1 MEREPI
7 TDLERARRSLQL
19 ENNGRLNE
27 REVPV
32 PAEEL
37 SAEEALEIAIE
48 AYVYAYPLVLMDAVR
63 NASTSTGVAD
73 GMRGSAPMNQFAHA
87 PAFPDARFT
96 AVVRPNVDT
105 LASTLWF
112 DVSKE
117 PLVVSIPDS
126 GGRYY
131 QMPTLDLWTDVFASP
146 GKRTTGTG
154 PQRYA
159 IVGPHWTGTLPDG
172 VEALHAPTSLGWIL
186 GRTQADGPS
195 DYAGAFAF
203 QAGLRAQPLSAFER
217 SYASSAGGVGSH
229 TAPVG
234 PASASTPVNQ
244 VALMDGATL
253 FARFAGLTANNPP
266 HINDHPQLQRM
277 KRLGLVPGM
286 PFVRERL
293 SHNARM
299 ALERVTPLA
308 QRKIRDHASRAARIV
323 NGWVMMASPVGTYGT
338 DFLKRAL
345 TAFLGLGT
353 PPVED
358 AISPTAFATADGTP
372 FDSEAKYEVRFTHN
386 GVPPARALWSLTMYD
401 DRQLFADNPI
411 GRYALGSRDPLRY
424 DSDGS
429 LMLYLQRESPG
440 RGLEMNWLPT
450 PMEGAFTLT
459 LRLYWPEPAALD
471 GRWAPPLIK
480 RVSDAHRPPR
490 HAHGYRA

>member
-19 ENNGRLNE
+19 ENNGRLIE

-87 PAFPDARFT
+87 PAFPDGRFT
-96 AVVRPNVDT
+96 AAVRPNVDT

-172 VEALHAPTSLGWIL
+172 VEALHAPTS
-186 GRTQADGPS
+186 
-195 DYAGAFAF
+195 
-203 QAGLRAQPLSAFER
+203 
-217 SYASSAGGVGSH
+217 
-229 TAPVG
+229 
-234 PASASTPVNQ
+234 
-244 VALMDGATL
+244 
-253 FARFAGLTANNPP
+253 
-266 HINDHPQLQRM
+266 
-277 KRLGLVPGM
+277 
-286 PFVRERL
+286 
-293 SHNARM
+293 
-299 ALERVTPLA
+299 
-308 QRKIRDHASRAARIV
+308 
-323 NGWVMMASPVGTYGT
+323 
-338 DFLKRAL
+338 
-345 TAFLGLGT
+345 
-353 PPVED
+353 
-358 AISPTAFATADGTP
+358 
-372 FDSEAKYEVRFTHN
+372 
-386 GVPPARALWSLTMYD
+386 
-401 DRQLFADNPI
+401 
-411 GRYALGSRDPLRY
+411 
-424 DSDGS
+424 
-429 LMLYLQRESPG
+429 
-440 RGLEMNWLPT
+440 
-450 PMEGAFTLT
+450 
-459 LRLYWPEPAALD
+459 
-471 GRWAPPLIK
+471 
-480 RVSDAHRPPR
+480 
-490 HAHGYRA
+490 